1 MPSWMIGKFF
11 VDIHAKSFRDVSKAN
26 YSERQRTFVFYFLA
40 SEIVSKV
47 PKSTDTAFEN
57 FPRESKII
65 QTKSIP
71 SWELWATRAALT
83 WAVFSLLFL
92 FFAVYVINRKNYSF
106 SRVVFFQ
113 CKTANSFYSKMND
126 SSRVRITVFSSSRFG
141 VRVTARSK
149 IFMIYP

>member
-65 QTKSIP
+65 QTKKN
-71 SWELWATRAALT
+71 
-83 WAVFSLLFL
+83 SLLRTLSNTGGANLGCFQLIIFIFRSICNKQEKL
-92 FFAVYVINRKNYSF
+92 FI
-106 SRVVFFQ
+106 Q
-113 CKTANSFYSKMND
+113 
-126 SSRVRITVFSSSRFG
+126 
-141 VRVTARSK
+141 
-149 IFMIYP
+149 